1 MKSSRRIVVVVVV
14 VVVVKSTVVVCFSYF
29 LITDLIRN
37 LVEQYLR

>member
-1 MKSSRRIVVVVVV
+1 MKSSKRIVVVVV

-37 LVEQYLR
+37 LAEQYLG